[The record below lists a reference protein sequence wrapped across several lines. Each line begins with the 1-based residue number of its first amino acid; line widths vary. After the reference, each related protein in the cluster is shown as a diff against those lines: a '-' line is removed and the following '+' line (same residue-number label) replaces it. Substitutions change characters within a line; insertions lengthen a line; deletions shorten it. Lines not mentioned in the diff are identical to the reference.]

1 LARVLKGNKTVKMV
15 ELVVRLKELEEAHA
29 GEIEALRAGVIS
41 YVRPRA
47 VRRGGKLIRRKPVR
61 YDFRARVRAQGERVS
76 RPADLAAMGAVGG
89 SDEGEGI

>member
-1 LARVLKGNKTVKMV
+1 MV
-15 ELVVRLKELEEAHA
+15 ELVVRLKELEEAYA

-61 YDFRARVRAQGERVS
+61 YDFRARPKPGA
-76 RPADLAAMGAVGG
+76 RPADLAALGAVGG
-89 SDEGEGI
+89 SDEGEGV